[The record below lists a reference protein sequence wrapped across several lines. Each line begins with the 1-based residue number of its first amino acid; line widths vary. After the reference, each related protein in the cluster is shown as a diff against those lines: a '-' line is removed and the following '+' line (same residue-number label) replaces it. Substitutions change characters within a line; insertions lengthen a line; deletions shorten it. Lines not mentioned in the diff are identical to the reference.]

1 MMQEDKSL
9 MFHDICSRLFYG
21 VIVYIDPYE
30 LNDGWCDIDTV
41 KLTSQDVDKI
51 YDIIE
56 RDVTVKPYL
65 FPISTMSD
73 KQEKEYRA
81 TFIETGNKDTPLR
94 ITKETVAWLKKN
106 MFDWNGLI
114 RKGFAI
120 DATDKNIY

>member
-9 MFHDICSRLFYG
+9 IFHDICSRLFYG

-94 ITKETVAWLKKN
+94 ITKETVASLKKN
-106 MFDWNGLI
+106 MFD
-114 RKGFAI
+114 
-120 DATDKNIY
+120 